1 MTTLLLLLL
10 LQSPPTTA
18 NISLSPELQKQLA
31 ELIAPVVIKLSDG
44 MTTCQNVQAIV
55 LVTYAPVALKVIAK
69 CVDEKVVT
77 PPTIKAQKGY
87 DETLKSD
94 KGETPARKSP

>member
-1 MTTLLLLLL
+1 MTTLLFLLL

-18 NISLSPELQKQLA
+18 NIPLSPELQKQLA
-31 ELIAPVVIKLSDG
+31 EIIAPVVIQLSDG

-77 PPTIKAQKGY
+77 PTIKAQKGQ
-87 DETLKSD
+87 DERQNR
-94 KGETPARKSP
+94 GSPDSPK